1 MKRDILI
8 TCIIYAIFILYS
20 WMIILVGLG
29 DVKRTKRVVERH
41 PYFTYPWYKRLFCL
55 GLNKHRYLTVLAF
68 AIHICHSL
76 LYVFAF
82 VDYFIFEKITICFR
96 IGAGFMLLAVLL
108 LGLFMHLVLYHRK
121 KGWKFNK

>member
-1 MKRDILI
+1 MKRDILLCCLLLSG
-8 TCIIYAIFILYS
+8 TMLTNCICILGCCS
-20 WMIILVGLG
+20 N
-29 DVKRTKRVVERH
+29 VKRTKRVVERH

-68 AIHICHSL
+68 AIHICHFL
-76 LYVFAF
+76 VFVSAF

-96 IGAGFMLLAVLL
+96 IGAGIMGFAMFLT
-108 LGLFMHLVLYHRK
+108 GIFNYSNLYHRK